1 MRTAFKCRAYP
12 TPGQAANLART
23 FGCVRKVW
31 NQTLAWRHGRYHL
44 DGLNTNVPEANA
56 HLTAM
61 KRLPEFAYL
70 SEVSSVP
77 VAAGAADPAEGVRE
91 LLRQAGPLPEV
102 QVPDRPSVGRVHPVG
117 VPVA

>member
-12 TPGQAANLART
+12 TPEQAGTLART

-31 NQTLAWRHGRYHL
+31 NETLAWRHKRWYGEH
-44 DGLNTNVPEANA
+44 LNTNVPEANA

-61 KRLPEFAYL
+61 KRLPGYAYL

-77 VAAGAADPAEGVRE
+77 LQQV
-91 LLRQAGPLPEV
+91 LRT
-102 QVPDRPSVGRVHPVG
+102 
-117 VPVA
+117 

>member
-12 TPGQAANLART
+12 TPEQASNLART

-31 NQTLAWRHGRYHL
+31 NESLAWRRQRWHGEQVV
-44 DGLNTNVPEANA
+44 TNVPEANA

-70 SEVSSVP
+70 CEVSSVP
-77 VAAGAADPAEGVRE
+77 LQQV
-91 LLRQAGPLPEV
+91 LRARQTAFV
-102 QVPDRPSVGRVHPVG
+102 NFF
-117 VPVA
+117 A